1 MNIGIYKILN
11 RKNNKVY
18 IGSSIVLNKRKYK
31 HFWMLRKGIH
41 PNVYLQKSYNKN
53 GEDTFDFQIIELCE
67 EKDLILREN
76 HYITEYRANEM
87 DFGYNLALV
96 SDSRRNILSD
106 EVKMKLSKH
115 NQIKNGNFSTYNLIN
130 LKTNIVSTFDNLKD
144 GAKYLLE
151 NGFTKGSERNVR
163 QKLSVC
169 LRGKSVDNGNGKCN
183 TKRQTCY
190 NHRFEIINT

>member
-11 RKNNKVY
+11 RGNNKVY

-41 PNVYLQKSYNKN
+41 PNVYLQKSYNRN

-67 EKDLILREN
+67 EKDLIFREN
-76 HYITEYRANEM
+76 HYINEYRANEM

-115 NQIKNGNFSTYNLIN
+115 NQIKNGNFSKFSL
-130 LKTNIVSTFDNLKD
+130 TNIISEEIFIFDTLID
-144 GAKYLLE
+144 GANYLIK
-151 NGFTKGSERNVR
+151 NGFANGQSKNVR
-163 QKLSVC
+163 MTISNC
-169 LRGKSVDNGNGKCN
+169 LRGVKVNNGHKGSVRK
-183 TKRQTCY
+183 TIYK
-190 NHRFEIINT
+190 HLAKVIN

>member
-115 NQIKNGNFSTYNLIN
+115 NQIKNGNFSKFSL
-130 LKTNIVSTFDNLKD
+130 TNITSGEIFIFDTLID
-144 GAKYLLE
+144 GANYLIK
-151 NGFTKGSERNVR
+151 NGFANGQSKNVR
-163 QKLSVC
+163 MTISNC
-169 LRGKSVDNGNGKCN
+169 LRGVKVNNGHATGSVRK
-183 TKRQTCY
+183 TIYK
-190 NHRFEIINT
+190 HLAKVIN